1 MKVRKPLR
9 FRICGSNWRRWTRHI
24 GSDCRPASFDSSE
37 ASSVLNPARETK
49 LAINRKRAFMRIL
62 VASVFVATLFGATA
76 AYAQVGA
83 GVEVGGA
90 GVGAGVNVGG
100 VGVGVGLNVAGPN
113 YYDGYY
119 DGYYG
124 PFNDGYWGD
133 DGAFYYQNGSAW
145 QRDDGHHFQRGAGN
159 GFNHVHGSG
168 AHREH

>member
-1 MKVRKPLR
+1 MGP
-9 FRICGSNWRRWTRHI
+9 TRHV

-37 ASSVLNPARETK
+37 ASSVLNPAREAK
-49 LAINRKRAFMRIL
+49 LAINRKRAFMKIL
-62 VASVFVATLFGATA
+62 VASAFVATLFGATA
-76 AYAQVGA
+76 AYAQVG
-83 GVEVGGA
+83 V
-90 GVGAGVNVGG
+90 GVNVGG
-100 VGVGVGLNVAGPN
+100 VGVNVAGPN

-145 QRDDGHHFQRGAGN
+145 QRDDGPHFQRGEGK